1 MNDVIEGRV
10 WLFGDSVDTDNM
22 YPGFAMRLPV
32 EEAAKHVFYDLRPGW
47 TDEVEPG
54 DIVVAG
60 KNFGI
65 GSSRPVAQLFKQL
78 GVAAVVAE
86 EFNSLFFRNSI
97 NFGLPAVS
105 IPGVAATI
113 HDQDRVRLDIREA
126 TIERLHDGALLQGT
140 PIPDFVFD
148 IVSGGGLL
156 AKLAA
161 DGFLPGR
168 ITGTAGAG
176 S

>member
-113 HDQDRVRLDIREA
+113 HDQDRARLDIREA
-126 TIERLHDGALLQGT
+126 TIERLHDGALLRGT

>member
-1 MNDVIEGRV
+1 MNDVIEGRA

-22 YPGFAMRLPV
+22 YPGFAMKLPI
-32 EEAAKHVFYDLRPGW
+32 EEAARHVFYDLRPGW
-47 TDEVEPG
+47 TEAVRAG

-78 GVAAVVAE
+78 GVAALVAE

-105 IPGVAATI
+105 IPGVAATVR
-113 HDQDRVRLDIREA
+113 DQDHVRVDIRRA
-126 TIERLHDGALLQGT
+126 TIERVAHGTVLHGA

-148 IVSGGGLL
+148 IVSTGGLFT
-156 AKLAA
+156 KLAA
-161 DGFLPGR
+161 DGFLPD
-168 ITGTAGAG
+168 GTAGTT
-176 S
+176 

>member
-1 MNDVIEGRV
+1 MNHVIEGRA

-22 YPGFAMRLPV
+22 YPGFAMRMPV

-47 TDEVEPG
+47 SDAVEAG

-78 GVAAVVAE
+78 GVAALVAE

-105 IPGVAATI
+105 IPGVTAVI
-113 HDQDRVRLDIREA
+113 HDQDRVQVDIRRA
-126 TIERLHDGALLQGT
+126 TIERSPDGTLLQGT
-140 PIPDFVFD
+140 RIPDFVFE
-148 IVSGGGLL
+148 IVASGGLF

-161 DGFLPGR
+161 DGFLPD
-168 ITGTAGAG
+168 GTAGTT
-176 S
+176 

>member
-1 MNDVIEGRV
+1 MNNVVEGRA

-22 YPGFAMRLPV
+22 YPGFAMKLPIN
-32 EEAAKHVFYDLRPGW
+32 EAAKHVFYDLRPGW
-47 TDEVEPG
+47 TDAVERG
-54 DIVVAG
+54 DIVVGG
-60 KNFGI
+60 KNFGV

-78 GVAAVVAE
+78 GVAAIVAE
-86 EFNSLFFRNSI
+86 ELNSLFFRNSI

-126 TIERLHDGALLQGT
+126 TIERLQNGTLLQGT
-140 PIPDFVFD
+140 PIPDFVFE
-148 IVSGGGLL
+148 IVSGGGLF

-161 DGFLPGR
+161 DGFLPIG
-168 ITGTAGAG
+168 TPGTAGTG